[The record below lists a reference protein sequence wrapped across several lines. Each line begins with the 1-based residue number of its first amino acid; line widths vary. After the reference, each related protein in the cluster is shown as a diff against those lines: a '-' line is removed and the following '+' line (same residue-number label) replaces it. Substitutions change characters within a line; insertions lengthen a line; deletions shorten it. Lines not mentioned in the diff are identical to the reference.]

1 MIFLVRYDRARG
13 QLVSKA
19 VFADTERAA
28 AHRARLELELQLNK
42 SGVDHEVVLLDAVSE
57 EALRRTHER
66 YSQAV
71 EDFPVP
77 EENSPVPVR

>member
-57 EALRRTHER
+57 EALRRNHER
-66 YSQAV
+66 YFQAV